1 MPTMRKVND
10 ARAKK
15 GDQNIS
21 TLMAIRQ
28 NII

>member
-1 MPTMRKVND
+1 MPKMRKVND

-15 GDQNIS
+15 GDCNIS
-21 TLMAIRQ
+21 TPMAIRQ

>member
-1 MPTMRKVND
+1 MPKMRKVND

-15 GDQNIS
+15 GDRNIS
-21 TLMAIRQ
+21 TPMAIRQ